1 VHTLIPKFVE
11 NPYINLFLVALFK
24 NYQSKYSY
32 GRQVRIHRLDNEKI
46 FIPSK
51 NGKPDFEF
59 MENYIKSLPYSQLIQ
74 VNE

>member
-1 VHTLIPKFVE
+1 
-11 NPYINLFLVALFK
+11 LVALFK